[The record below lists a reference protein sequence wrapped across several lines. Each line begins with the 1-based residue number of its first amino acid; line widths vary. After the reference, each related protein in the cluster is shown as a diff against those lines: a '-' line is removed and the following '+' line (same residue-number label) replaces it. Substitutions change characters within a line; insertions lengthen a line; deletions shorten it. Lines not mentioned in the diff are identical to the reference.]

1 VRAVNLI
8 PAESRRTGVS
18 PSLGRLGPAHLLI
31 GVLVVAL
38 GLVTIY
44 VLTGNTISQRKSQL
58 ASLQQQVT
66 RVQAEVSRLSSYAH
80 FEQLA
85 QQRAATVRQIAAT
98 RFDWHGALSDLS
110 KVMPADASLQ
120 SLVAT
125 VSAGS
130 ASGSSGG
137 GGSVRGDINVPALEL
152 KGCTGSQDEVAQLI
166 SRLRVIN
173 GVTRVTLDDS
183 VKQAAGQPGAA
194 VTSSPSSGSSAGG
207 CAANGP
213 SFDMVVFFQPLAAAT
228 TATGTGPGQQVS
240 TATPAAAK

>member
-1 VRAVNLI
+1 
-8 PAESRRTGVS
+8 
-18 PSLGRLGPAHLLI
+18 
-31 GVLVVAL
+31 VA
-38 GLVTIY
+38 
-44 VLTGNTISQRKSQL
+44 
-58 ASLQQQVT
+58 
-66 RVQAEVSRLSSYAH
+66 RVQGEVSRLSSYAH

-130 ASGSSGG
+130 ASGSSGAG
-137 GGSVRGDINVPALEL
+137 GGVRGDINVPALEL

-166 SRLRVIN
+166 SRLRLIN

-207 CAANGP
+207 CSANGP

>member
-1 VRAVNLI
+1 MRAVNLI

-44 VLTGNTISQRKSQL
+44 VLTGNTISARKSQL
-58 ASLQQQVT
+58 ASLQQQVA
-66 RVQAEVSRLSSYAH
+66 RVQGEVSRLSSYAH

-130 ASGSSGG
+130 ASGSSG
-137 GGSVRGDINVPALEL
+137 SVRGDINVPALEL

-166 SRLRVIN
+166 SRLRLIN

-207 CAANGP
+207 CSANGP